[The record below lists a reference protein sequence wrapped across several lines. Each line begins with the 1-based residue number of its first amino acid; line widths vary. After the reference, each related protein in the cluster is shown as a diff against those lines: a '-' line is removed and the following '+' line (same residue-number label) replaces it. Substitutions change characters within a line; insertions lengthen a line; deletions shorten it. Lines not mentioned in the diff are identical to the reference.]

1 MKKKQKSNTFLENL
15 YKEYKVVISN
25 DKTFEERLSFKATK
39 AGVFLVGVIFTTALI
54 ALTVVLIFFTQLKEY
69 VPGYSSL
76 ELLKSSKELSFK
88 TDSIEKIIA
97 LNNQYY
103 NSIKKVLIGEL
114 DTIAFNKDSILSEIN
129 SDLFSSELNPSS
141 EDSLLREYIE
151 EEDMFNLT
159 KNQLLIQ
166 NKILFQ
172 PVLGEVTQKFNY
184 KENHFAIDIAVDTGT
199 PIKAISDGRVVLSEW
214 TMETGHVIIIDHGDM
229 LLSVYKHNSSLVKK
243 QNELVAAGEVIA
255 LSGNQGTLTTGP
267 HLHYE
272 VLKNGKKV
280 NPAPYCYNNDLSIEE
295 YDKMIKL
302 SSKEN
307 QSFD

>member
-88 TDSIEKIIA
+88 TDSIEKMIA

-129 SDLFSSELNPSS
+129 SDLFFSELSPSS

-267 HLHYE
+267 HLHFE
-272 VLKNGKKV
+272 LWKNG
-280 NPAPYCYNNDLSIEE
+280 APIDPEQFFNF
-295 YDKMIKL
+295 K
-302 SSKEN
+302 
-307 QSFD
+307 

>member
-1 MKKKQKSNTFLENL
+1 MRKKQKNDAFLENL

-25 DKTFEERLSFKATK
+25 DKTFEERLSFKTTK
-39 AGVFLVGVIFTTALI
+39 AGVFLIGTIFTAALI
-54 ALTVVLIFFTQLKEY
+54 VLTVVLIFFTQLKEY

-76 ELLKSSKELSFK
+76 ELLKTTKELSFK
-88 TDSIEKIIA
+88 TDSIEKMIA
-97 LNNQYY
+97 LNSQYY

-114 DTIAFNKDSILSEIN
+114 DTIAFNRDSILSEIN
-129 SDLFSSELNPSS
+129 LDLFSSELSPSS
-141 EDSLLREYIE
+141 EDSLLRKYIE
-151 EEDMFNLT
+151 EEDLFNLT

-172 PVLGEVTQKFNY
+172 PVLGEITQKFNY

-199 PIKAISDGRVVLSEW
+199 PIKAVSDGRVVLSEW
-214 TMETGHVIIIDHGDM
+214 TMQTGHVIIIDHGDM

-267 HLHYE
+267 HLHFE
-272 VLKNGKKV
+272 LWKNG
-280 NPAPYCYNNDLSIEE
+280 APIDPEQFFNF
-295 YDKMIKL
+295 K
-302 SSKEN
+302 
-307 QSFD
+307 

>member
-1 MKKKQKSNTFLENL
+1 MRKKQKNGTFLENL

-39 AGVFLVGVIFTTALI
+39 AGVFLIGTIFTAALI
-54 ALTVVLIFFTQLKEY
+54 VLTVILIFFTQLKEY

-88 TDSIEKIIA
+88 TDSIEKMIA
-97 LNNQYY
+97 LNSQYY

-114 DTIAFNKDSILSEIN
+114 DTIAFNRDSILSEIN
-129 SDLFSSELNPSS
+129 LDLFSSELSPSS
-141 EDSLLREYIE
+141 EDSLLRKYIE
-151 EEDMFNLT
+151 EEDMFYLT

-172 PVLGEVTQKFNY
+172 PVLGEITQKFNY
-184 KENHFAIDIAVDTGT
+184 KENHFAIDIAIDTRT
-199 PIKAISDGRVVLSEW
+199 PVKAISDGRVVLSEW
-214 TMETGHVIIIDHGDM
+214 TMETGHVIIVDHGDM

-267 HLHYE
+267 HLHFE
-272 VLKNGKKV
+272 LWKNG
-280 NPAPYCYNNDLSIEE
+280 APIDPEQFFNF
-295 YDKMIKL
+295 K
-302 SSKEN
+302 
-307 QSFD
+307 

>member
-1 MKKKQKSNTFLENL
+1 MKKKQKNNTFLENL

-39 AGVFLVGVIFTTALI
+39 AGVFLIGTIFTAALI
-54 ALTVVLIFFTQLKEY
+54 VLTVILIFFTQLKEY

-88 TDSIEKIIA
+88 TDSIEKMIA
-97 LNNQYY
+97 LNSQYY

-114 DTIAFNKDSILSEIN
+114 DTIAFNRDSILSEIN
-129 SDLFSSELNPSS
+129 LDLFSSELSPSS
-141 EDSLLREYIE
+141 EDSLLRKYIE

-172 PVLGEVTQKFNY
+172 PVLGEITQKFNY
-184 KENHFAIDIAVDTGT
+184 KENHFAIDIAIDTGT
-199 PIKAISDGRVVLSEW
+199 PVKAISDGRVVLSEW
-214 TMETGHVIIIDHGDM
+214 TMETGHVIIVDHGDM

-267 HLHYE
+267 HLHFE
-272 VLKNGKKV
+272 LWKNG
-280 NPAPYCYNNDLSIEE
+280 APIDPEQFFNF
-295 YDKMIKL
+295 K
-302 SSKEN
+302 
-307 QSFD
+307 

>member
-88 TDSIEKIIA
+88 TDSIEKMIA

-129 SDLFSSELNPSS
+129 SDLFFSELSPSS

-243 QNELVAAGEVIA
+243 QNELVASGEVIA

-267 HLHYE
+267 HLHFE
-272 VLKNGKKV
+272 LWKNG
-280 NPAPYCYNNDLSIEE
+280 APIDPEQFFNF
-295 YDKMIKL
+295 K
-302 SSKEN
+302 
-307 QSFD
+307 

>member
-39 AGVFLVGVIFTTALI
+39 AGVFLIGAIFTTALI
-54 ALTVVLIFFTQLKEY
+54 VLTIVLIFFTQLKEY

-88 TDSIEKIIA
+88 TDSIEKMIA

-114 DTIAFNKDSILSEIN
+114 DTISFNKDSILSEIN
-129 SDLFSSELNPSS
+129 SDLFSSELSPSS

-172 PVLGEVTQKFNY
+172 PVLGEITQKFNY

-267 HLHYE
+267 HLHFE
-272 VLKNGKKV
+272 LWKNG
-280 NPAPYCYNNDLSIEE
+280 APIDPEQFFNF
-295 YDKMIKL
+295 K
-302 SSKEN
+302 
-307 QSFD
+307 

>member
-1 MKKKQKSNTFLENL
+1 MRKKQKNDAFLENL

-25 DKTFEERLSFKATK
+25 DKTFEERLSFKTTK
-39 AGVFLVGVIFTTALI
+39 AGVFLIGTIFTAALI
-54 ALTVVLIFFTQLKEY
+54 VLTVVLIFFTQLKEY

-76 ELLKSSKELSFK
+76 ELLKTSKELSFK
-88 TDSIEKIIA
+88 TDSIEKMIA

-114 DTIAFNKDSILSEIN
+114 DTIAFNRDSILSEIN
-129 SDLFSSELNPSS
+129 SELFSSELSPSS
-141 EDSLLREYIE
+141 EDSLLRKYIE

-172 PVLGEVTQKFNY
+172 PVLGEITQNFNY

-199 PIKAISDGRVVLSEW
+199 PIKAVSDGRVVLSEW
-214 TMETGHVIIIDHGDM
+214 TMQTGHVIIIDHGDM

-267 HLHYE
+267 HLHFE
-272 VLKNGKKV
+272 LWKNG
-280 NPAPYCYNNDLSIEE
+280 APIDPEQFFNF
-295 YDKMIKL
+295 K
-302 SSKEN
+302 
-307 QSFD
+307 

>member
-1 MKKKQKSNTFLENL
+1 MRKKQKNGTFLENL

-39 AGVFLVGVIFTTALI
+39 AGVFLIGTIFTAALI
-54 ALTVVLIFFTQLKEY
+54 VLTVILIFFTQLKEY

-88 TDSIEKIIA
+88 TDSIEKMIA
-97 LNNQYY
+97 LNSQYY

-114 DTIAFNKDSILSEIN
+114 DTIAFNRDSILSEIN
-129 SDLFSSELNPSS
+129 LDLFSSELSPSS
-141 EDSLLREYIE
+141 EDSLLRKYIE

-172 PVLGEVTQKFNY
+172 PVLGEITQKFNY

-199 PIKAISDGRVVLSEW
+199 PVKAISDGRVVLSEW
-214 TMETGHVIIIDHGDM
+214 TMETGHVIIVDHGDM

-267 HLHYE
+267 HLHFE
-272 VLKNGKKV
+272 LWKNG
-280 NPAPYCYNNDLSIEE
+280 APIDPEQFFNF
-295 YDKMIKL
+295 K
-302 SSKEN
+302 
-307 QSFD
+307 

>member
-88 TDSIEKIIA
+88 TDSIEKMIA

-129 SDLFSSELNPSS
+129 SDLFSSELSPSS

-267 HLHYE
+267 HLHFE
-272 VLKNGKKV
+272 LWKNGAPI
-280 NPAPYCYNNDLSIEE
+280 NPGQFFNF
-295 YDKMIKL
+295 K
-302 SSKEN
+302 
-307 QSFD
+307 

>member
-1 MKKKQKSNTFLENL
+1 MRKKQKNGTFLENL

-39 AGVFLVGVIFTTALI
+39 AGVFLIGTIFTAALI
-54 ALTVVLIFFTQLKEY
+54 VLTVILIFFTQLKEY

-88 TDSIEKIIA
+88 TDSIEKMIA
-97 LNNQYY
+97 LNSQYY

-114 DTIAFNKDSILSEIN
+114 DTIAFNRDSILSEIN
-129 SDLFSSELNPSS
+129 LDLFSSELSPSS
-141 EDSLLREYIE
+141 EDSLLRKYIE

-172 PVLGEVTQKFNY
+172 PVLGEITQKFNY
-184 KENHFAIDIAVDTGT
+184 KENHFAIDIAIDTGT
-199 PIKAISDGRVVLSEW
+199 PVKAISDGRVVLSEW
-214 TMETGHVIIIDHGDM
+214 TMETGHVIIVDHGDM

-267 HLHYE
+267 HLHFE
-272 VLKNGKKV
+272 LWKNG
-280 NPAPYCYNNDLSIEE
+280 APIDPEQFFNF
-295 YDKMIKL
+295 K
-302 SSKEN
+302 
-307 QSFD
+307 

>member
-1 MKKKQKSNTFLENL
+1 MRKKQKNNTFLENL

-25 DKTFEERLSFKATK
+25 DKTFEERLSFKTTK
-39 AGVFLVGVIFTTALI
+39 AGVFLIGTIFTAALI
-54 ALTVVLIFFTQLKEY
+54 VLTVVLIFFTQLKEY

-88 TDSIEKIIA
+88 TDSIEKMIA
-97 LNNQYY
+97 LNSQYY

-114 DTIAFNKDSILSEIN
+114 DTIAFNRDSILSEIN
-129 SDLFSSELNPSS
+129 LELFSSELSPSS
-141 EDSLLREYIE
+141 EDSLLRKYIE

-172 PVLGEVTQKFNY
+172 PVLGEITQKFNY

-199 PIKAISDGRVVLSEW
+199 PVKAISDGRVVLSEW
-214 TMETGHVIIIDHGDM
+214 TMETGHVIIVDHGDM

-267 HLHYE
+267 HLHFE
-272 VLKNGKKV
+272 LWKNG
-280 NPAPYCYNNDLSIEE
+280 APIDPEQFFNF
-295 YDKMIKL
+295 K
-302 SSKEN
+302 
-307 QSFD
+307 